1 MKKIFCLILLIINY
15 QLLIINS
22 TCAQTALPAD
32 RDSSRLRISLLTC
45 TPGEELYS
53 TFGHSAFRVIDS
65 NSVSD
70 IVYNY
75 GTFNFDD
82 EGFYLKFVRGK
93 LLYYISPE
101 SFAGFKQDKQFENRG
116 ITEQVLNL
124 TASEKI
130 SIRHFLNENLKE
142 ENRYYKYDFFF
153 DNCTTRLRDILHNI
167 PRIKKQPDSNFFQKP
182 VMPAGTTFRQAIH
195 QYLDQNGQRWS
206 ELGID
211 ILLGLPCDA
220 VMTVEQM
227 QFLPDNLMKSLDS
240 SRQTIVLSHQN
251 LYPVLQNDK
260 NTTLTPLVI
269 FSLLLLCIILISL
282 IRSKWANYFLQGF
295 DGLVFFITGVLG
307 IIIILMWTATDH
319 SMCKNNFNLLWAWP
333 MHTVMAFF
341 ISSKKR
347 WVQLYFTFT
356 AIGYLLVLLL
366 WFFLPQQMN
375 PGLIPILILLI
386 YRSTRLGMIPVNSL

>member
-167 PRIKKQPDSNFFQKP
+167 PRIKKQPDSNFCQKP
-182 VMPAGTTFRQAIH
+182 VMPPGTTFRQAIH

-240 SRQTIVLSHQN
+240 SRQTMVLSHQN

-269 FSLLLLCIILISL
+269 FSLLLLSIILISL

-333 MHTVMAFF
+333 MHAVMAFF
-341 ISSKKR
+341 ISGKKR

-386 YRSTRLGMIPVNSL
+386 YRSTRLGMIPANSL